1 MYSMEG
7 MKNCPL
13 DITSKLIGKK
23 FTVLILRNMMSKQTR
38 FNQFIESIDG
48 INPKTLSTR
57 LKEMEKNGLIRRKI
71 YHETPIRIEYYLT
84 KKGLEL
90 KSILDQMVI
99 FSARYCAN
107 DVFKDAKP
115 RTYKEIS
122 LILSQ

>member
-1 MYSMEG
+1 MEG

-38 FNQFIESIDG
+38 FHQFIESIDG

-107 DVFKDAKP
+107 DVFKDGKS

-122 LILSQ
+122 QILS